1 MRRWCLGLAS
11 LVVSAAFA
19 LPPPETVFVHGLRA
33 PAEILVDRWGVPHLY
48 AGNTDDL
55 YFTQGWNAARD
66 RLFQID
72 LWRRRGLGRLAEVFG
87 KTYVEDDRA
96 ARLLMYRGDMNAEW
110 AAYGRGAR
118 NVAARFTAGINAYVD
133 WLALH
138 PEKLPPEFRLQHYAP
153 AHWTPDDLIR
163 IRAHGLSRNVESE
176 VARAQGACRG
186 DLALDRV
193 RSPLSPPW
201 SASVPDG
208 LDPCVPRDVLRL
220 YNLATREFKLS
231 AEGPIAKQID
241 SPPLPDEQYDG
252 SNNWAIAPSRSA
264 TGRPILA
271 NDPHR
276 AYTEPSVRYL
286 VGLEA
291 PGLHVV
297 GANEPQIPGISL
309 GHNETIAFGY
319 TIFPADQEDLY
330 VYELDAD
337 LARYRYR
344 KGWESL
350 RTLEESITVRDAPA
364 QTVKLQFTRHGPI
377 LFVDAAKHRAYALRS
392 AWFEPGTSV
401 YFGALSYLR
410 ARNLGEYERAIER
423 WRAPT
428 LNHLYADIRGTIAWL
443 PAGFIPRRRNWDGLL
458 PVPGDGRFEWDGT
471 WNHSEL
477 PRRVNP
483 PEGYLSTSNELNL
496 PVGYPYTERRLG
508 FEWTSPFR
516 HLRIDQVLSSR
527 SKISIEDSERLQ
539 NDVVS
544 VAAQRIL
551 EQCRDLRADDPDAH
565 AGLALLSH
573 WDGTVAGDSAA
584 AALYETWMTHHL
596 RPAVRT
602 LLLPPAQAT
611 GVDSASIDTTVNF
624 SEHPAEWLTEH
635 GTERRDALFVQTL
648 GAAVRELRTRLGS
661 DPGRWRWD
669 ALQYNVS
676 EHPFSPI
683 LNAAER
689 GRFDVGPYPKD
700 GDGSVPNQ
708 SAFRAADF
716 RQVGGP
722 SVRVVM
728 DVGRWDASVA
738 INHPGQ
744 SGNPDDLH
752 YRDLAD
758 SWRRGEYFPLLFTR
772 NAVELQTERVYRLVP
787 VR

>member
-1 MRRWCLGLAS
+1 MRRWYLGLAT
-11 LVVSAAFA
+11 LVFGAAAA
-19 LPPPETVFVHGLRA
+19 LPPPETMVVHGLRA

-48 AGNTDDL
+48 AGSADDL
-55 YFTQGWNAARD
+55 YFAQGWNAARD

-87 KTYVEDDRA
+87 RNYVEDDRA
-96 ARLLMYRGDMNAEW
+96 ARLLLYRGDMHAEW
-110 AAYGRGAR
+110 AAYGGETR
-118 NVAARFTAGINAYVD
+118 NIATRFTAGINAYVD
-133 WLALH
+133 WLAQH
-138 PEKLPPEFRLQHYAP
+138 PEKLPPEFRIQHYAP
-153 AHWTPDDLIR
+153 SHWTPDDLIR
-163 IRAHGLSRNVESE
+163 IRAHGLSRNVDSE

-201 SASVPDG
+201 SALVPEG
-208 LDPCVPRDVLRL
+208 LDPCLPRDVLRL
-220 YNLATREFKLS
+220 YNLATRDFKLS
-231 AEGPIAKQID
+231 AEGPSAHLTE
-241 SPPLPDEQYDG
+241 PTLAADERYDG
-252 SNNWAIAPSRSA
+252 SNNWAISPSRSA

-291 PGLHVV
+291 PGVHVV
-297 GANEPQIPGISL
+297 GANEPQIPGVSL
-309 GHNETIAFGY
+309 GHNENIAFGY

-330 VYELDAD
+330 VYELDPE
-337 LARYRYR
+337 LTRYRYR
-344 KGWESL
+344 TGWESI
-350 RTLEESITVRDAPA
+350 RTIEETINVRDASA
-364 QTVKLQFTRHGPI
+364 QTVKLQFTRHGPV

-401 YFGALSYLR
+401 YFGALAYQK
-410 ARNLGEYERAIER
+410 ARNLPEYERAIER

-428 LNHLYADIRGTIAWL
+428 LNHLYADTRGTIAWL

-458 PVPGDGRFEWDGT
+458 PVPGDGRFEWDGA
-471 WNHSEL
+471 WNHREL

-496 PVGYPYTERRLG
+496 PAGYPYAERRLG

-516 HLRIDQVLSSR
+516 HFRIDEVLSKR
-527 SKISIEDSERLQ
+527 AKVSIEDSERLQ

-544 VAAQRIL
+544 VAAKRIL
-551 EQCRDLRADDPDAH
+551 EPCRDIRSDDADTRVA
-565 AGLALLSH
+565 LSLLSR
-573 WDGTVAGDSAA
+573 WDGSVSGDSAA

-611 GVDSASIDTTVNF
+611 GVDAASIDAVVGF
-624 SEHPAEWLTEH
+624 SEHPEEWLAEH
-635 GTERRDALFVQTL
+635 AKERRDALFGQTL
-648 GAAVRELRTRLGS
+648 GAAVRELRTRLGGDS
-661 DPGRWRWD
+661 SRWRWD

-683 LNAAER
+683 LTASER
-689 GRFDVGPYPKD
+689 ARFDVGPIPKD

-716 RQVGGP
+716 RQIGGP

-728 DVGRWDASVA
+728 DVGSWDASVA

-744 SGNPDDLH
+744 SGNPEDPH

-758 SWRRGEYFPLLFTR
+758 FWRRGEYFPLLFTR
-772 NAVELQTERVYRLVP
+772 SAVEQATERVYRLVP
-787 VR
+787 GR